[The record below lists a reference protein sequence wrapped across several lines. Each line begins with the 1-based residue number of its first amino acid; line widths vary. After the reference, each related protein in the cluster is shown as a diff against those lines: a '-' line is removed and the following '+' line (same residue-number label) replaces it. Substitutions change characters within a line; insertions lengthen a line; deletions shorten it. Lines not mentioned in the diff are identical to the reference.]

1 MISGIFG
8 SKFTI
13 KCRPGSTQTRWELTT
28 LPRPSRYRF
37 EGWVLAGR
45 QLVRKDGVKK
55 DGEREGVRDEGKGR
69 EGSCLGKGGGVR
81 EKEGTGKGRA
91 GRK

>member
-1 MISGIFG
+1 M
-8 SKFTI
+8 
-13 KCRPGSTQTRWELTT
+13 
-28 LPRPSRYRF
+28 
-37 EGWVLAGR
+37 
-45 QLVRKDGVKK
+45 RKDGVKK

-91 GRK
+91 GRE